1 MSNKGSVDGGR
12 LQLRKAPQCWGDLP
26 TKCALQSEV
35 RHVLKGQH
43 SPVLSSRKELHP
55 PYGRLCQVQR

>member
-35 RHVLKGQH
+35 RHVLKGKM
-43 SPVLSSRKELHP
+43 VKDEEIEKN
-55 PYGRLCQVQR
+55 